1 MTTCGDIITAVN
13 RYAPLSL
20 QENWDNSGIQVGDV
34 TAECSGVLL
43 CVDPT
48 EQIIDEAVARDCNL
62 VISHHPLLFRGL
74 KSITPATGVQ
84 RAVMAAIRSGVT
96 VFSSH
101 TAMDSAT
108 GGISAEMARRLGLE
122 APIPLVPG
130 ANDPTTGLGAVARAT
145 TPLDAESLVTKIK
158 AVFGNSVVRAS
169 RLRPDAITTVAM
181 CGGAGG
187 EFIPDAI
194 ACGAQAYITAD
205 IRYHDFVDHGD
216 EIFLV
221 DIGHYESECCAK
233 DIFYRIITEKFPNFA
248 VYYSELENNPISYL

>member
-48 EQIIDEAVARDCNL
+48 EQIIDEAVSRGCNL

-84 RAVMAAIRSGVT
+84 RAVMAAIRGGVT

-108 GGISAEMARRLGLE
+108 HGISAEMARRLGLE
-122 APIPLVPG
+122 ASIPLVPG
-130 ANDPTTGLGAVARAT
+130 AKDPTTGLGAVARTAT
-145 TPLDAESLVTKIK
+145 PVDAEGLVAKIK
-158 AVFGNSVVRAS
+158 AAFGNSVVRAS

-194 ACGAQAYITAD
+194 ASGAQAYITAD